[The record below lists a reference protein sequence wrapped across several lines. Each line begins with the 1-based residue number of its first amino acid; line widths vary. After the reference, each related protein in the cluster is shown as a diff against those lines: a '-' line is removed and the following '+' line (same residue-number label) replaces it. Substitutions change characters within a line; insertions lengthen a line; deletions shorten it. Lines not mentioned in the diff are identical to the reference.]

1 MHNTHAPI
9 EAPDRFVSMYHFN
22 DTKKNTFLGMVS
34 VVDETVQ
41 NVTQALKE
49 TGMWSNTLFV
59 WTTGALFAS

>member
-1 MHNTHAPI
+1 
-9 EAPDRFVSMYHFN
+9 MYHFN